1 MRPVENDCAAEAA
14 ASLWVFRGPWVAALA
29 GGCAVAFC
37 GFRVLGA
44 FGVDLP
50 VNLVLSSVPIL
61 MAVAFVVFFVN
72 GQAPS
77 YPVDAFRWLLF
88 LLRVTVHRLGWT
100 NRPPELW
107 LRRRAPTHF
116 SAFSNREVNP

>member
-1 MRPVENDCAAEAA
+1 VRPIPNDSAQEAA

-37 GFRVLGA
+37 GFRVLAA

-50 VNLVLSSVPIL
+50 VNLLVSSIPIL
-61 MAVAFVVFFVN
+61 LAVAFVVFFVN

-88 LLRVTVHRLGWT
+88 SLRVWVHRLGWT
-100 NRPPELW
+100 DRPPELW
-107 LRRRAPTHF
+107 LLRRAPTHF

>member
-1 MRPVENDCAAEAA
+1 MRPIPNDVAQEAA
-14 ASLWVFRGPWVAALA
+14 ASIGVFRGPWVAALA

-37 GFRVLGA
+37 GFRVLAA

-50 VNLVLSSVPIL
+50 VNLLVSSIPIL
-61 MAVAFVVFFVN
+61 LAATFVVFFVN

-88 LLRVTVHRLGWT
+88 FLRVLVHRLGWT
-100 NRPPELW
+100 GRPPELW
-107 LRRRAPTHF
+107 LLRRAPTHF
-116 SAFSNREVNP
+116 SAFSNREVNS